1 MYFPVANIE
10 VNPLVPPLVA
20 FAISFFTS
28 MGGVSG
34 AFLLLPFQVSVL
46 GFTSPAVSS
55 TNQLFNIVAIP
66 SGVYRYIKEG
76 RMLWPLTWVVII
88 GTLPGVLVGAIV
100 RIKYLPDPKNFKLFA
115 GLVLLYMG
123 ARLLKDLALSKNKG
137 DTPTTEEL
145 FHQRDKKQPR
155 ASGSEATSSEYSSRV
170 IVHQWTPT
178 RIVYEFYGETLTVN
192 CVGLMA
198 LSLVVGM
205 VGGVYGIGGGAIIA
219 PFLVSFFRLPIYT
232 VAGASL
238 MGTFVTSVAG
248 VIFYQIL
255 APHFPGMVIAPD
267 WLLGFLFGI
276 GGFAGMYCGARLQQF
291 VPGGFIKW
299 ILVVCLLFTAGTYIW
314 SFLF

>member
-1 MYFPVANIE
+1 MYFPVAGIE

-20 FAISFFTS
+20 FAISLFTS

-46 GFTSPAVSS
+46 GFTTPAVSS

-76 RMLWPLTWVVII
+76 RMLWPLTWIVII

-123 ARLLKDLALSKNKG
+123 GRLLKTLAFTPKNG
-137 DTPTTEEL
+137 DTPTTEER
-145 FHQRDKKQPR
+145 FQQRHKQQ
-155 ASGSEATSSEYSSRV
+155 AQAAVSEAASCEHLSCVTVR
-170 IVHQWTPT
+170 QWTPT
-178 RIVYEFYGETLTVN
+178 RLVYDFYGETFTVN
-192 CVGLMA
+192 GVGLMA

-219 PFLVSFFRLPIYT
+219 PFLVSFFGLPVYT
-232 VAGASL
+232 
-238 MGTFVTSVAG
+238 VAG
-248 VIFYQIL
+248 VIFYQLL
-255 APHFPGMVIAPD
+255 APHYPGMVIAPD

-276 GGFAGMYCGARLQQF
+276 GGFAGMYCGARLQKF
-291 VPGGFIKW
+291 VPAGFIKW
-299 ILVVCLLFTAGTYIW
+299 ILVVCLLFTASTYILN
-314 SFLF
+314 FLF

>member
-1 MYFPVANIE
+1 MYFPVAGIE

-20 FAISFFTS
+20 FAISLFTS

-46 GFTSPAVSS
+46 GFTTPAVSS

-76 RMLWPLTWVVII
+76 RMLWPLTWIVII

-123 ARLLKDLALSKNKG
+123 GRLLKTLAFTPQNG
-137 DTPTTEEL
+137 DTLTTEER
-145 FHQRDKKQPR
+145 FQQRHKQQ
-155 ASGSEATSSEYSSRV
+155 AQAAVSEAASCEHLSCVTVR
-170 IVHQWTPT
+170 QWTPT
-178 RIVYEFYGETLTVN
+178 RLVYDFYGETFTVN
-192 CVGLMA
+192 GVGLMA

-219 PFLVSFFRLPIYT
+219 PFLVSFFGLPVYT
-232 VAGASL
+232 VAGAAL

-248 VIFYQIL
+248 VIFYQLL
-255 APHFPGMVIAPD
+255 APHYPGMVIAPD

-276 GGFAGMYCGARLQQF
+276 GGFAGMYCGARLQKF
-291 VPGGFIKW
+291 VPAGFIKW
-299 ILVVCLLFTAGTYIW
+299 ILVVCLLFTASTYILN
-314 SFLF
+314 FLF

>member
-10 VNPLVPPLVA
+10 VSPLVPPLVA

-76 RMLWPLTWVVII
+76 RMLWPLTWIVII

-100 RIKYLPDPKNFKLFA
+100 RINYLPDPKNFKLFA

-123 ARLLKDLALSKNKG
+123 GRLLKDLAFTKRNG
-137 DTPTTEEL
+137 NTPTTEER
-145 FHQRDKKQPR
+145 FHQRHKNPPQ
-155 ASGSEATSSEYSSRV
+155 ATESEAASPTHSSRV
-170 IVHQWTPT
+170 TVRQWTPT
-178 RIVYEFYGETLTVN
+178 RLVYEFYGETFTVN
-192 CVGLMA
+192 AVGLMA

-219 PFLVSFFRLPIYT
+219 PFLVSFFGLPVYT
-232 VAGASL
+232 VAGAAL

-248 VIFYQIL
+248 VAFYQIL
-255 APHFPGMVIAPD
+255 APHYPGMVIAPD

-276 GGFAGMYCGARLQQF
+276 GGFAGMYCGARLLKF
-291 VPGGFIKW
+291 VPARF
-299 ILVVCLLFTAGTYIW
+299 
-314 SFLF
+314 